1 MNDVIENFH
10 SVDFKYNSKKKSQ
23 TLKLSWF
30 KFNLLPVDWNI
41 IDKNKELPTA

>member
-23 TLKLSWF
+23 TLRTFVVSLM
-30 KFNLLPVDWNI
+30 I
-41 IDKNKELPTA
+41 M